1 MALAEEPW
9 APQRSPETRTAEL
22 APTLSR
28 FAHLGARVQTQP
40 DASDRSPDRSPE
52 RSPGP
57 SPAPLAP
64 GRIPGD
70 NAQEKKVSFWRRMA
84 RPRSPASD
92 APPASPVQELLE
104 RMHTLQVQWETQQ
117 GRTDERLARSEDA
130 LRQILDRDRE
140 ASLDALRQRLAG
152 LEVDQTE
159 AEEALRRATL
169 GLKLLAGLLL
179 LTAAS
184 GIGALLLLAR

>member
-40 DASDRSPDRSPE
+40 DASDRSPE

-70 NAQEKKVSFWRRMA
+70 SAQEKKVSFWRRMA
-84 RPRSPASD
+84 LPRSPASD

>member
-1 MALAEEPW
+1 MGLAEEPW

-40 DASDRSPDRSPE
+40 DASDRSSDRSPE
-52 RSPGP
+52 
-57 SPAPLAP
+57 PLAP
-64 GRIPGD
+64 GRISGA

-84 RPRSPASD
+84 LPRSPASD
-92 APPASPVQELLE
+92 ALPASPVQELLE

>member
-1 MALAEEPW
+1 M
-9 APQRSPETRTAEL
+9 
-22 APTLSR
+22 
-28 FAHLGARVQTQP
+28 QTQP
-40 DASDRSPDRSPE
+40 DASDRSPDPSPDRSPE
-52 RSPGP
+52 
-57 SPAPLAP
+57 PLAP
-64 GRIPGD
+64 GRISGA

-84 RPRSPASD
+84 LPRSPASD
-92 APPASPVQELLE
+92 ALPASPVQELLE

-152 LEVDQTE
+152 LEIDQAE

-179 LTAAS
+179 VTAAS
-184 GIGALLLLAR
+184 GIGALILLAR

>member
-1 MALAEEPW
+1 MGLAEEPW

-52 RSPGP
+52 
-57 SPAPLAP
+57 PLAP
-64 GRIPGD
+64 GRISGA

-84 RPRSPASD
+84 LPRSPASD
-92 APPASPVQELLE
+92 ALPASPVQELLE

-184 GIGALLLLAR
+184 GIGAVLLLAR

>member
-1 MALAEEPW
+1 VSEV
-9 APQRSPETRTAEL
+9 RH
-22 APTLSR
+22 
-28 FAHLGARVQTQP
+28 FADRPPATVGISH
-40 DASDRSPDRSPE
+40 RSPDRSPE
-52 RSPGP
+52 
-57 SPAPLAP
+57 PLAP
-64 GRIPGD
+64 GRISGA

-84 RPRSPASD
+84 LPRIPAAD
-92 APPASPVQELLE
+92 ALPASPVQELLE